1 MFATRVMRVLFAAAL
16 AVALATLAATPAAA
30 QSYPAKPIKIIV
42 SLAPGGLADILA
54 RAAAQH
60 LGDVGKQSVV
70 VENRTGAGGVI
81 GADAAAKS
89 PPDGYTLYVG
99 LHSTN
104 AILPFLNS
112 KLPYDPAK
120 DFVPVIHIAT
130 FPNVL
135 VVNAAV
141 PAKSVSELVAY
152 IKANPG
158 RVSYA
163 SQGNGSS
170 GHMAGE
176 QFKQVAGVDI
186 IHVPYRGAAPA
197 AQDLISGQVQ
207 MMFDSI
213 TLQMAQ
219 LSAGTVRALAVTSAQ
234 RVAAIPDVP
243 TMSEAGFADV
253 QGGAWFGLFA
263 PTGTPRE
270 AIDWLNRETRKA
282 FAASEVR
289 ERMLGQG
296 ALLPL
301 GSPED
306 FGAFVAAE
314 RNRWG
319 EVIRR
324 GGIKAE

>member
-1 MFATRVMRVLFAAAL
+1 MFTARVICALFAAL
-16 AVALATLAATPAAA
+16 LAAMTAMPAAA
-30 QSYPAKPIKIIV
+30 QSYPTKPIKIIV

-54 RAAAQH
+54 RTAAQH
-60 LGDVGKQSVV
+60 LGEAGKQSVV
-70 VENRTGAGGVI
+70 VENRTGAAGVI

-89 PPDGYTLYVG
+89 APDGTTLYLG

-120 DFVPVIHIAT
+120 DFAPVIHIAT

-141 PAKSVSELVAY
+141 PAASVRELVAY
-152 IKANPG
+152 AKANPG
-158 RVSYA
+158 RLSYA

-176 QFKQVAGVDI
+176 QFKQVAGIDVL
-186 IHVPYRGAAPA
+186 HVPYRGAAPA
-197 AQDLISGQVQ
+197 AQDLIGGQVQ

-234 RVAAIPDVP
+234 RVAALSDVP

-263 PTGTPRE
+263 PAGTPRE

-282 FAASEVR
+282 FASSEVR
-289 ERMLGQG
+289 ERLIGQG

-306 FGAFVAAE
+306 FAAFIAAE

-324 GGIKAE
+324 AGIKAE